1 MKKLAFICSVLM
13 AAIFSGCSEDA
24 AETVTTGSIAG
35 SVSDKTTGEPVATV
49 NVKITPGGSSTV
61 TGSDGTFTFR
71 NLKPD
76 SYTLTITKEGYKQN
90 SSTVSVRVGEPTTT
104 HLLIERIPAVV
115 TADREILD
123 FGSNESTN
131 TLSFNIVNPGYTD
144 LEWEIEE
151 RCDWITEVKPDKGTL
166 KYGKTEAIVVVIDR
180 ELLKSGTNEAILI
193 VRSSNGSFDVK
204 VTAVGAERVAPKL
217 NTLSVTNIASE
228 SATLNGEIIHKGIPE
243 CTERGFVYSLNPE
256 PTLENTIAKLICP
269 VTSID
274 KFSYDIDGLT
284 HNKSYYVRAYATNKD
299 GTAYSSNE
307 IKFTTDDYMVPAL
320 STLSVTNITLS
331 SATLNGEITH
341 KGIPEYTERGF
352 VYSLN
357 PKPTLENTIAK
368 LICPV
373 TSIDKFSYNIEGLI
387 HNMTYYVRAYAI
399 NKSGTAYSSN
409 EIQFTTE
416 KPLPQVTTLD
426 VADPDISAGKATFRG
441 NVTFAGDPPYTERG
455 FVFSTLPEPTIND
468 NKKVANGSGQ
478 TGTYSIF
485 ATNLPTT
492 TYYVRAYATSPDG
505 TVYGE
510 QKTIESEWIEI
521 PSRGIAVQKTDVG
534 YGNYETVKSM
544 CENSTLGGYT
554 DWRLPTIDELMVLYN
569 NREMIGGFKKV
580 EYWSSSVD
588 SYSYYYDS
596 YFYYY
601 INFNNGRKNSTNPY
615 NSYNARA
622 VRTLK

>member
-1 MKKLAFICSVLM
+1 MKKIAFICSVLV
-13 AAIFSGCSEDA
+13 AAIISGCSEDA

-71 NLKPD
+71 NLKPN

-90 SSTVSVRVGEPTTT
+90 SSTVSVSVGEPTTT

-131 TLSFNIVNPGYTD
+131 TLSFNIVNSGYTD

-151 RCDWITEVKPDKGTL
+151 RCDWITEVKPDKGAL

-180 ELLKSGTNEAILI
+180 ELLKSGTNEAVLI
-193 VRSSNGSFDVK
+193 VRSSNGSSDIK
-204 VTAVGAERVAPKL
+204 VTATRVEGIAPKL
-217 NTLSVTNIASE
+217 NTLSVTNITSE
-228 SATLNGEIIHKGIPE
+228 SATLNGEITDKG
-243 CTERGFVYSLNPE
+243 T
-256 PTLENTIAKLICP
+256 
-269 VTSID
+269 
-274 KFSYDIDGLT
+274 
-284 HNKSYYVRAYATNKD
+284 
-299 GTAYSSNE
+299 
-307 IKFTTDDYMVPAL
+307 
-320 STLSVTNITLS
+320 
-331 SATLNGEITH
+331 
-341 KGIPEYTERGF
+341 PEYTERGF
-352 VYSLN
+352 VYSFN
-357 PKPTLENTIAK
+357 PKPTLENTIAN
-368 LICPV
+368 LTCPV
-373 TSIDKFSYNIEGLI
+373 TSVDKFSYNIDGLAP
-387 HNMTYYVRAYAI
+387 NKTYYVKAYAI

-416 KPLPQVTTLD
+416 KSLPQVTTLD
-426 VADPDISAGKATFRG
+426 VEKPDISAGEATFRG

-478 TGTYSIF
+478 TGIYSIF
-485 ATNLPTT
+485 VTNLPTT

-510 QKTIESEWIEI
+510 QKTVASEWIEI
-521 PSRGIAVQKTDVG
+521 PSRGIAVQKNDVG
-534 YGNYETVKSM
+534 KGDYKSVKSM

-569 NREMIGGFKKV
+569 NREMIGGFSATR
-580 EYWSSSVD
+580 YWSSSSISD
-588 SYSYYYDS
+588 INYY
-596 YFYYY
+596 YYY
-601 INFNNGRKNSTNPY
+601 IDFKDGNKNSIDWYYT
-615 NSYNARA
+615 YNARA